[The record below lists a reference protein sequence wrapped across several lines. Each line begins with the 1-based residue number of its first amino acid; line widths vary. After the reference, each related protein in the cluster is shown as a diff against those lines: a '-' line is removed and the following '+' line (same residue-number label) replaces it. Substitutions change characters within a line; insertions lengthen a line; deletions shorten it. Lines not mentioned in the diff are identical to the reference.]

1 MPIIPV
7 VLVNGCREIT
17 GGCFTFILRY
27 NPRAIIQNLRCLL
40 LENKKMK
47 PERELWNIHIVG
59 IKEL

>member
-7 VLVNGCREIT
+7 VLVDGRRGIT

-40 LENKKMK
+40 LENKKME
-47 PERELWNIHIVG
+47 PELARALEHSYRG
-59 IKEL
+59 H

>member
-1 MPIIPV
+1 MPIIPI
-7 VLVNGCREIT
+7 VLVNGRRGIT

-40 LENKKMK
+40 LENKKME
-47 PERELWNIHIVG
+47 PERELWNLHIVG